1 MFASLCTEFKKN
13 VCLDEMEQSFVRIRE
28 SCNECTHI
36 VLFVLGVFGFSLVF
50 VLMILQQNRR
60 CHQTPSSANMFRGHG
75 YGSPIES
82 HQSIPVSLS
91 QSMSQSM
98 PVSRHVE
105 RPEDRENQGWSVVG
119 KIADNTK
126 RAFVL
131 LSRKHP
137 TRKHRYLYQAR
148 SIDLISQTLFVLC
161 RDGRDISSEYNL
173 GSDELFTSDIVHLP
187 EISTDAAVFI
197 TNHICS

>member
-1 MFASLCTEFKKN
+1 
-13 VCLDEMEQSFVRIRE
+13 MEQSFVRIRE

-36 VLFVLGVFGFSLVF
+36 VLFVLGVFGISLVF
-50 VLMILQQNRR
+50 VLMLLQHNK
-60 CHQTPSSANMFRGHG
+60 RGHCALRFANTFKG
-75 YGSPIES
+75 HAYGSPIETIES
-82 HQSIPVSLS
+82 H
-91 QSMSQSM
+91 QSM
-98 PVSRHVE
+98 PVLPRQFIPVPRSLE
-105 RPEDRENQGWSVVG
+105 WPEDTEHQGWSVVG

-148 SIDLISQTLFVLC
+148 SIDLISPTLFVLC
-161 RDGRDISSEYNL
+161 RNGRDISSEYQL

-187 EISTDAAVFI
+187 EISTDAVVFI
-197 TNHICS
+197 TNNICS

>member
-1 MFASLCTEFKKN
+1 MSNATEFKKN
-13 VCLDEMEQSFVRIRE
+13 VCLNQMEQSFVHIRE

-36 VLFVLGVFGFSLVF
+36 VLLVLGVFGISLMFVF
-50 VLMILQQNRR
+50 MTLQHNKRGKAS
-60 CHQTPSSANMFRGHG
+60 PANTFTGHG

-82 HQSIPVSLS
+82 HQSMPASPR
-91 QSMSQSM
+91 M
-98 PVSRHVE
+98 PVAKTHVE
-105 RPEDRENQGWSVVG
+105 MHEDREHQGWSVVG

-137 TRKHRYLYQAR
+137 TRRYRYLYQAQ
-148 SIDLISQTLFVLC
+148 SIDLISRTLFVLC
-161 RDGRDISSEYNL
+161 RNGRDISSEYQL

-187 EISTDAAVFI
+187 EISTDATVFI

>member
-1 MFASLCTEFKKN
+1 MH
-13 VCLDEMEQSFVRIRE
+13 VRE

-36 VLFVLGVFGFSLVF
+36 VLFVLGVFCISLVF
-50 VLMILQQNRR
+50 VLMILRHNKKALFAL
-60 CHQTPSSANMFRGHG
+60 SSSSFKGHG
-75 YGSPIES
+75 YGSPMES
-82 HQSIPVSLS
+82 HQSIPVSPS

-131 LSRKHP
+131 LSHKHP

-148 SIDLISQTLFVLC
+148 SIDLISPTLFVLC
-161 RDGRDISSEYNL
+161 KDGRDISSEYQL

>member
-1 MFASLCTEFKKN
+1 
-13 VCLDEMEQSFVRIRE
+13 MEQSFVRIRE

-50 VLMILQQNRR
+50 VFMILQQNIRGR
-60 CHQTPSSANMFRGHG
+60 QTPRSTNMFRGHG

-82 HQSIPVSLS
+82 HQSIPLS
-91 QSMSQSM
+91 PSESI

-105 RPEDRENQGWSVVG
+105 RPEDRANQGWSVVG
-119 KIADNTK
+119 KIADPTK

-137 TRKHRYLYQAR
+137 TRKHRHLYQAQ
-148 SIDLISQTLFVLC
+148 SIDLISPTLFVLC